1 MLKFLAMFPGD
12 YEWGFFEA
20 LLVSLVAIAFVFLI
34 LFVII
39 LCVGA
44 MQKLFF
50 GNKKEEKAQEVVNA
64 PVAKPTASVAKK
76 EVKNTEIKDE
86 DMMVAALI
94 ATIDYANETKKDVR
108 LVSIKQ
114 IG

>member
-1 MLKFLAMFPGD
+1 MLKFLAMFPAE
-12 YEWGFFEA
+12 YEWGFFET

-39 LCVGA
+39 LCVSI
-44 MQKLFF
+44 MQKLFASI
-50 GNKKEEKAQEVVNA
+50 NKEEKTSKPVKAPA
-64 PVAKPTASVAKK
+64 AKPVAK
-76 EVKNTEIKDE
+76 EVKNVEIKDE

>member
-39 LCVGA
+39 LCVSL

-50 GNKKEEKAQEVVNA
+50 GKVKEEKASKPVKA
-64 PVAKPTASVAKK
+64 PATKPVAK
-76 EVKNTEIKDE
+76 EVKNVEIKDE

>member
-1 MLKFLAMFPGD
+1 MFKFLNEPMYPET
-12 YEWGFFEA
+12 YEWSFIES

-34 LFVII
+34 LLII
-39 LCVGA
+39 VLCISA

-50 GNKKEEKAQEVVNA
+50 SNKTKKEPAA
-64 PVAKPTASVAKK
+64 PVKKTVAPVAKK

>member
-20 LLVSLVAIAFVFLI
+20 LLVSLVAILIVFIILLI
-34 LFVII
+34 II
-39 LCVGA
+39 LCVSGI
-44 MQKLFF
+44 QKIFF
-50 GNKKEEKAQEVVNA
+50 SEKKNKNESVSKEPKKEVSQ
-64 PVAKPTASVAKK
+64 PAKV
-76 EVKNTEIKDE
+76 VKNTEIKDE

>member
-1 MLKFLAMFPGD
+1 MLKFLAMFPAD
-12 YEWGFFEA
+12 YEWGFFES

-50 GNKKEEKAQEVVNA
+50 GNKKEKAQEVVNA
-64 PVAKPTASVAKK
+64 PVAKPAASVAKK